1 MELINDIN
9 QLKQEVRANQI
20 CLLYIQAPDCGLCSI
35 MLNKIEK
42 VVGSFDNVRSVRA
55 EIHVVPEI
63 AGSFL
68 VASAPTVLLFV
79 NGKEIYRAGN
89 FIDTVELNQTI
100 AKWSEILN
108 CQP

>member
-42 VVGSFDNVRSVRA
+42 VVGSFDNVHSVRA

-79 NGKEIYRAGN
+79 NGKEIYRAGI

>member
-9 QLKQEVRANQI
+9 QLKQEVKTNQI

-35 MLNKIEK
+35 MLNKIET
-42 VVGSFDNVRSVRA
+42 VAGTFANVRSMRA
-55 EIHVVPEI
+55 EIHVVLEI

-89 FIDTVELNQTI
+89 FIDTVELSQTL
-100 AKWSEILN
+100 KKYSENLN
-108 CQP
+108 YRP